1 MEYRGS
7 HLKFQ
12 VKSPGEMGERVSAF
26 LRGLHARKTADQVSA
41 ETGIS
46 AKTISTWLDGTSC
59 PGGVAFARLV
69 MAYGPD
75 FLSAVLTNPPAWL
88 DKAARDERTA
98 KLEREIEDRRRQIEA
113 LLR

>member
-12 VKSPGEMGERVSAF
+12 VKSSGELGERISAF
-26 LRGLHARKTADQVSA
+26 LKGLHARKTADQVSA

-69 MAYGPD
+69 LAYGPD
-75 FLSAVLTNPPAWL
+75 FLGAVLADPPAWL
-88 DKAARDERTA
+88 DKAVRDERTA
-98 KLEREIEDRRRQIEA
+98 KLEREIADRRRQIKD